1 MNYKIIKIGNEEHP
15 IKFGFNALR
24 KYSKLTNTTLQEL
37 DKLGEKMTL
46 DNALIL
52 MYCGIEDGYRAAKQ
66 EMKLDVDGLADLVD
80 SDFDANTNI
89 GIVKREMRRRF
100 SMETLGEMMSSMT
113 KSEKKQKPKQAKN

>member
-1 MNYKIIKIGNEEHP
+1 
-15 IKFGFNALR
+15 
-24 KYSKLTNTTLQEL
+24 LQEL

-80 SDFDANTNI
+80 SDFDAI
-89 GIVKREMRRRF
+89 GRC
-100 SMETLGEMMSSMT
+100 METLGEMMSSMT
-113 KSEKKQKPKQAKN
+113 KSEKKQKPKQANN

>member
-15 IKFGFNALR
+15 RKFGFNALR

-52 MYCGIEDGYRAAKQ
+52 MYCGIEDGYRASKQ

-80 SDFDANTNI
+80 SDFDAI
-89 GIVKREMRRRF
+89 GRC
-100 SMETLGEMMSSMT
+100 MEALGEMMNSMT
-113 KSEKKQKPKQAKN
+113 KSEKKQKPKQASN

>member
-52 MYCGIEDGYRAAKQ
+52 MYCGIEDGYRASKQ

-80 SDFDANTNI
+80 SDFDAI
-89 GIVKREMRRRF
+89 GRC
-100 SMETLGEMMSSMT
+100 MEALGEMMNSMT
-113 KSEKKQKPKQAKN
+113 KSEKKQKPKQASN